1 MALRSGYYGLKN
13 VTKKILEKLAADTE
27 GMKIIKSFGD
37 GLSLSDSGELDMTAG
52 SASKIGGFKV
62 GDNLE
67 VDENGALNCT
77 VDGGGIVLSTTEHPV
92 GTYNG
97 KVLYEKTVTGTLP
110 GGTGSKDFALP
121 SGVTEIPLIM
131 GRASIG
137 TPKRP
142 LPVFEGSVYKVGINV
157 INNAKTAVSIYY
169 NDTSGWEIELYYFY
183 TKD

>member
-13 VTKKILEKLAADTE
+13 ATKKILEKLVVDTA

-37 GLSLSDSGELDMTAG
+37 GLSLSNAGKLSVTAG

-62 GDNLE
+62 GEGLE
-67 VDENGALNCT
+67 VSDGVLNCT
-77 VDGGGIVLSTTEHPV
+77 VDGGGIDLSTTEHPV

-97 KVLYEKTVTGTLP
+97 KVLYEKTITGTLP
-110 GGTGSKDFALP
+110 GGTGTKEFALP
-121 SGVTEIPLIM
+121 SGVTDLPLLF

-142 LPVFEGSVYKVGINV
+142 LPVFEGSTYKVGFYV
-157 INNAKTAVSIYY
+157 IASNKSSVTIYY
-169 NDTSGWEIELYYFY
+169 NDTSGWEIELDFFY